1 MRKLLLALVVVVAA
15 SGCVHRL
22 SSDMN
27 PWVGRPAGALVSKW
41 GAPNR
46 SAELADGR
54 TAMTWVRSWNTA
66 DQGRDPV
73 IQECERTFTV
83 AAGKVVSWSAN
94 GCPSI
99 YVR

>member
-1 MRKLLLALVVVVAA
+1 MRKLILALVVVAA

-27 PWVGRPAGALVSKW
+27 PWVGRSADDLVSHW
-41 GAPNR
+41 GTPNR
-46 SAELADGR
+46 SAELGGGR
-54 TAMTWVRSWNTA
+54 KALTWVRSWNTA

-73 IQECERTFTV
+73 MQDCERTFTV
-83 AAGKVVSWSAN
+83 AGGKVESWSAN
-94 GCPSI
+94 GCPTI